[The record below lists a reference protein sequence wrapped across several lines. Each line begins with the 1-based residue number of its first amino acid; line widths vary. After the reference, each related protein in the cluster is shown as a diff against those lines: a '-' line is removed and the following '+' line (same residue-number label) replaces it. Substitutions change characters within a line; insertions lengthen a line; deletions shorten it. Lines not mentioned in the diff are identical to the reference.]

1 MLALNKKYS
10 NVGDV
15 LLEEFLIP
23 LNLKESDLASML
35 NVHRN
40 TISSIVNNRSR
51 LSTEMA
57 AKLAKALNTSV
68 DFWLNLQMIADI
80 RVLESDKKFQAKL
93 AKVKIL
99 NSLSC

>member
-23 LNLKESDLASML
+23 LKLKESDLASML

-93 AKVKIL
+93 VKVKTL
-99 NSLSC
+99 NSLSR

>member
-1 MLALNKKYS
+1 MPILNKQHS

-15 LLEEFLIP
+15 LLNEFLIP
-23 LNLKESDLASML
+23 LKLKESDLASML

-57 AKLAKALNTSV
+57 IKLAKALNTSI

-80 RVLESDKKFQAKL
+80 RSLESDKKFQAKL
-93 AKVKIL
+93 AKVKAL
-99 NSLSC
+99 DTK

>member
-1 MLALNKKYS
+1 MPALNKQHS
-10 NVGDV
+10 NVGSV
-15 LLEEFLIP
+15 LLEEYLIP

-57 AKLAKALNTSV
+57 IKLAKALNTSI
-68 DFWLNLQMIADI
+68 DFWINLQMIADI
-80 RVLESDKKFQAKL
+80 RSLESDKKFKAKL
-93 AKVKIL
+93 AKVKTLHTI
-99 NSLSC
+99 

>member
-1 MLALNKKYS
+1 MPALNKQHS
-10 NVGDV
+10 NVGSV
-15 LLEEFLIP
+15 LLEEYLIP

-40 TISSIVNNRSR
+40 TISNIVNNRSR

-57 AKLAKALNTSV
+57 IKLAKALNTSI

-80 RVLESDKKFQAKL
+80 RSLESDKKFKAKL
-93 AKVKIL
+93 AKVKTL
-99 NSLSC
+99 DTK

>member
-80 RVLESDKKFQAKL
+80 RALESDKKFQAKL
-93 AKVKIL
+93 VKVKTL
-99 NSLSC
+99 NSLSR

>member
-57 AKLAKALNTSV
+57 AKLAKALNTSI

-93 AKVKIL
+93 VKVKTL
-99 NSLSC
+99 NSLSR